1 MTNEQKG
8 VRYSQL
14 MMEHTHLQNKVAEIK
29 GQSIELNEQQ
39 RMEIKELQQKMIY
52 LFNLA
57 TKLY

>member
-8 VRYSQL
+8 IRYSQL
-14 MMEHTHLQNKVAEIK
+14 MMEHTRLQNKVAEIK
-29 GQSIELNEQQ
+29 GQSIELNERQK
-39 RMEIKELQQKMIY
+39 MEIKELQQKMTY